1 MEYVE
6 IPEKF
11 EQSIRNYL
19 DISGQ
24 VAKIVLELCERLD
37 PDRYADV
44 LQLVNTGRLIPRAV
58 VQPSGLRIEL
68 VDALTEKNI
77 GPIFEYGRQTMPPH
91 LALIQGGLPN

>member
-1 MEYVE
+1 MEYLE

-19 DISGQ
+19 DLSGRFTE
-24 VAKIVLELCERLD
+24 VMLELCEQLD

-44 LQLVNTGRLIPRAV
+44 RSLINAGRLIPMAI
-58 VQPSGLRIEL
+58 VQSSGLRIEL
-68 VDALTEKNI
+68 VDALTEKNV
-77 GPIFEYGRQTMPPH
+77 GPVFEYGRQTMPPC